1 MMATLAAPLPV
12 EESAVE
18 QGQGAVMPLPPL
30 REDLGI
36 FPSARTPKGERSWV
50 LHDPVRNRYFH
61 IGETEFALLSLWHGA
76 ATAEELQA
84 AAAAEGVQVGLQDI
98 QDFSEFLFK
107 CDLALSGDVSAKRFS
122 AMHKGR
128 QHSWWES
135 LLHGYLFFKVP
146 LIRPDRLLE
155 RFYPVFRPLFSQRFA
170 VLTALVGVCSI
181 FLILRQWDIFWATF
195 LGFLSWEGAATFG
208 LSLAFVKV
216 LHEAGHALAC
226 RHFGLRVPS
235 IGVAFIV
242 MWPVMYTD
250 ASEAW
255 RLQSRR
261 ARLTIASAG
270 MLVEITIACYASL
283 LWVFLPDGLL
293 RSVMFTLATTTW
305 LMSVA
310 VNLNP
315 LMRFDGY
322 YIFSDLFN
330 IANLQER
337 GFALARNRL
346 RHVLFGQELFSDP
359 GLRQREHYIAMGWAY
374 ATWIYRFFLFLGIA
388 FLVYHFFFKALG
400 IFLFIVEIWWFVVG
414 PIWREVKNW
423 RGLMAAMNKRRKQW
437 WMLAAGIALLVL
449 LLPWHSAY
457 RVPALMRAGQLQQL
471 YPAEP
476 ARVTELL
483 VKNGQSVKAGDTL
496 MSLDSPE
503 LDANIAA
510 AVTALSRAEY
520 ELNRVLASAVTA
532 SDRLVAEEA
541 LQRARASLSGLEL
554 RRQKLHLRAPFAGTL
569 EDIPV
574 SIRPGLWLGGKQSLG
589 VLVGSQG
596 GVVVDAYVPE
606 EYLRFVR
613 RGDKARFY
621 PEDTTV
627 AVQSGTIVEID
638 AVDTAVLTEPYLAES
653 FGGGIPVRTTEA
665 GVMPEQAVY
674 RVRIRLDAS
683 GLLADRM
690 LRGWARLSGDDRSLL
705 LRGGSFV
712 VGVLLRESGF

>member
-1 MMATLAAPLPV
+1 MASVAVPLSLAGSAAGEAATSPL
-12 EESAVE
+12 S
-18 QGQGAVMPLPPL
+18 PL

-36 FPSARTPKGERSWV
+36 FPSARSPKGERSWV

-61 IGETEFALLSLWHGA
+61 IGEAEFSLLSLWHGVS
-76 ATAEELQA
+76 TAEDLLARAEQ
-84 AAAAEGVQVGLQDI
+84 EGVPVTLEDI
-98 QDFSEFLFK
+98 LDFSKFLGD
-107 CDLALSGDVSAKRFS
+107 CDLTLLGDVSAKRFS

-146 LIRPDRLLE
+146 LIRPDRLLD
-155 RFYPVFRPLFSQRFA
+155 RFYPALRPLLSQRFA
-170 VLTALVGVCSI
+170 AITALVGILSI
-181 FLILRQWDIFWATF
+181 SLIVRQLDIFWATF
-195 LGFLSWEGAATFG
+195 LGFLSWEGAAAFG
-208 LSLAFVKV
+208 LSLVFVKV

-226 RHFGLRVPS
+226 RHYGLRVPS

-261 ARLTIASAG
+261 ARLKIASAG
-270 MLVEITIACYASL
+270 MMVELAIACYASL
-283 LWVFLPDGLL
+283 FWVFLPDGLL

-305 LMSVA
+305 LMSLA

-346 RHVLFGQELFSDP
+346 RHVLFGQALISDP
-359 GLRQREHYIAMGWAY
+359 GLRQREHYIAIGWAY
-374 ATWIYRFFLFLGIA
+374 ATWVYRFFLFLGIA
-388 FLVYHFFFKALG
+388 FLVYHYFFKALG
-400 IFLFIVEIWWFVVG
+400 IFLFFVEIWWFLVG

-423 RGLMAAMNKRRKQW
+423 RELLGGMSRRRKQW
-437 WMLAAGIALLVL
+437 WGLAGTAALLFL
-449 LLPWHSAY
+449 LLPWHSSY
-457 RVPALMRAGQLQQL
+457 RVPALMSAAQLLQL

-483 VKNGQSVKAGDTL
+483 VSNGQAVKAGDTL
-496 MSLDSPE
+496 LRLDSPE

-510 AVTALSRAEY
+510 AVTAVSRAEFD
-520 ELNRVLASAVTA
+520 LNRVLANAEAA
-532 SDRLVAEEA
+532 SDRMVAEEA

-554 RRQKLHLRAPFAGTL
+554 RRQKLHLQAPYAGTL
-569 EDIPV
+569 QDIPA
-574 SIRPGLWLGGKQSLG
+574 SIRPGLWISGKQELG
-589 VLVGSQG
+589 VLIGSQG
-596 GVVVDAYVPE
+596 GLVVDAYVPE
-606 EYLRFVR
+606 EYLRFVSL
-613 RGDKARFY
+613 GDSASFY
-621 PEDTTV
+621 PEDATV
-627 AVQSGTIVEID
+627 AVQQGVVIEVD
-638 AVDTAVLTEPYLAES
+638 AVDTAVLTAPYLAET
-653 FGGGIPVRTTEA
+653 FGGGIPVRMSEGRA
-665 GVMPEQAVY
+665 VPEQAVY
-674 RVRIRLDAS
+674 RVRIRLDAAS
-683 GLLADRM
+683 VATNQRV

-705 LRGGSFV
+705 LRGLSFV